1 MPLSILEVCVVFGA
15 IYFFSAALT
24 LLPSFLNN
32 VDELKT
38 QIECLRDHKE
48 RLQRKV
54 DRAIRNGEEIEADVE
69 KLLTYVTNIN
79 DDCARVFE
87 EQANTKCFAGA
98 LRDLVLRYRLSRKAK
113 KMTQIVDTQIKSIK
127 DFIPVMEVSYCPD
140 PDPPNSSIK
149 NKDYE
154 EFESRKQ
161 TMKDI
166 IETLKDPNL
175 CVVGVCGTGGVDP
188 TRYSK
193 SLGMDQS
200 LQHIAE
206 RLRNRLRKE
215 NKILVIVDDVWDKLD
230 LEDVGISFGDN
241 KKGCKILVTSR
252 CYDVLNNKVDVDK
265 IFQVGYLLGDE
276 PKELFKKIVGDQAE
290 KDDNLETLIVEE
302 CGGLPI
308 AITAVARALKNKS
321 CDVWRN
327 ALHELRNS
335 NPVNIEGMHQKVYSC
350 IKLSYDFLESE
361 AKSLLLL
368 CSLFEEDES
377 IDIQLLCNYGFGL
390 NYFPDVYKIVDARNR
405 TITLVENLK
414 DHSLLMDGDEMFGGA
429 FVKLHDVIRDFVIY
443 IASKKGADQRMYN
456 IRNADRLE
464 EDSENDKLKNST
476 AISLYNI
483 KDDDQYPET
492 LKSPNLKLLRLM
504 SSKLWPM
511 ENSGEL
517 PHHFLEGLNELLI
530 LNIEG
535 VLIKELPTLSF
546 YRLQTLCLNGCILGD
561 ITWIGELQNL
571 KILNLSRSIIP
582 KQLPRAIGNLK
593 RLLSLDL
600 HGCYVKVIPPN
611 VISSLTRLEELNL
624 QGSFKIGRWKE
635 YCSMVMTDGM
645 PILASLLNEYDF
657 EAWFKKS
664 ECLVL
669 KGLKNVKSVAYELNG
684 KGFPELKHLS
694 LEDSTEIRW
703 IVNSNGN
710 MDNLAPFPILKS
722 LCLKRLINLEKIIH
736 EKLTAESFGKLR
748 DIEVYNCDKL
758 KSLSALFNFPRK
770 LESISL
776 HNCKTIE
783 EIISNG
789 RESDRP
795 KIVISQLRIL
805 RLKNLPKLVQ
815 FKAPSKSHEIRD
827 DSVMPFFDEEVEF
840 PMLNILYFN
849 EINFHK
855 IWNGQFPSSRF
866 GFQNLTRLTVSGCN
880 QLNGVIPLSMTGTL
894 VHLQGLHVICCIAI
908 KEVVFTEESAQEV
921 KALGNISFP
930 KLKDIRLTFL
940 PSMKKFCTGDR
951 VDFSSL
957 LTLSIF
963 NCEKLGAFV
972 ANSTPENENEDST
985 DSVDKQRH
993 LLDHRI
999 KVLCD
1004 ACSIFPE
1011 FKDSVSKGMPWFDK
1025 FIPSIN
1031 SESLSQLTELEV
1043 AECKSLRE
1051 IIANDNEEAHDHD
1064 YQRAAGNIIVF
1075 SKLESLLLSDLSN
1088 LRGFFWGNDVVLQFP
1103 CLSKLLVDR
1112 CPNMKT
1118 FSHGNIIDCPAL
1130 DKIFIFNFRGRP
1142 FDWTEHD
1149 EESLWE
1155 GDINTTI
1162 QKLWEDNNMKEN
1174 AEDVKED

>member
-1 MPLSILEVCVVFGA
+1 MTSPLAANRVRQSNSLSSCSLKMSDMCKETNGGDVVDK
-15 IYFFSAALT
+15 S
-24 LLPSFLNN
+24 PFLKNN

-140 PDPPNSSIK
+140 PDPPNSLIK

-175 CVVGVCGTGGVDP
+175 CVVGVCGTGGVGKTMLAKEVARKAKDEEMLFTEVVFTAISQTP
-188 TRYSK
+188 NIEKIQQDILK

-252 CYDVLNNKVDVDK
+252 CYDVLNNKMDVDK

-290 KDDNLETLIVEE
+290 KDDNLETQIVEE

-335 NPVNIEGMHQKVYSC
+335 NPVNIEGMHQN
-350 IKLSYDFLESE
+350 
-361 AKSLLLL
+361 
-368 CSLFEEDES
+368 LFEEDES

-443 IASKKGADQRMYN
+443 IASKK
-456 IRNADRLE
+456 
-464 EDSENDKLKNST
+464 
-476 AISLYNI
+476 
-483 KDDDQYPET
+483 DDDQYPET

-511 ENSGEL
+511 ENSGAQL

-624 QGSFKIGRWKE
+624 QGSFKNWEVEG
-635 YCSMVMTDGM
+635 V
-645 PILASLLNEYDF
+645 LLNGDDRRN
-657 EAWFKKS
+657 ANLS
-664 ECLVL
+664 E
-669 KGLKNVKSVAYELNG
+669 NVKSVAYELNG

-748 DIEVYNCDKL
+748 YIEVYNCDKL

-789 RESDRP
+789 REGDRP

-940 PSMKKFCTGDR
+940 PR
-951 VDFSSL
+951 
-957 LTLSIF
+957 
-963 NCEKLGAFV
+963 AFV

-993 LLDHRI
+993 LLDHRQLDKTCQNMEHLFI
-999 KVLCD
+999 HGCGRLKFFATPAVSFQNLK
-1004 ACSIFPE
+1004 IL
-1011 FKDSVSKGMPWFDK
+1011 SVRECHGLTSLFH
-1025 FIPSIN
+1025 PSTAK
-1031 SESLSQLTELEV
+1031 SLSQLTELEV

-1142 FDWTEHD
+1142 FDWTKHD